1 MFISISSVIIDDIV
15 LPDGSTHMA
24 CLGGGGTH
32 AVMGM
37 RVWSKKVGLVA
48 NIGADL
54 PQELMERMESA
65 FDVRGLHTLGPQTV
79 RAWQL
84 FEEDGKRTEILRT
97 ELVNFQPLKP
107 KMKNFPDA
115 YDDLLGVHLHGEG
128 VDIVPWVPF
137 LRQRGNPFILW
148 EPWQRDCVPESRSI
162 LVDVLPVV
170 DCVSPNLE
178 EARLMLGV
186 EHPKDIMTEFLDLGA
201 KRVAVRAGAEGSYY
215 ADADG
220 NYFVIPTVKV
230 EKIVDQTGAGNAYC
244 GGLAVGFVLSED
256 PGEAVCMAA
265 VSGSFPLE
273 QFGAVFSVEK
283 LEERAKERLKA
294 CWKVFQKINAN

>member
-37 RVWSKKVGLVA
+37 RVWSKHVGLVA

-97 ELVNFQPLKP
+97 ELVDFQPLKP

-115 YDDLLGVHLHGEG
+115 YSDLTGVHLHGEG
-128 VDIVPWVPF
+128 ADIAPWIPF

-178 EARLMLGV
+178 EAQLMLGL
-186 EHPKDIMTEFLDLGA
+186 EHPKTILNEFLNLGA

-215 ADADG
+215 ADSDG
-220 NYFVIPTVKV
+220 NNYRIPAVKV
-230 EKIVDQTGAGNAYC
+230 NKIMDHTGAGNAYC
-244 GGLAVGFVLSED
+244 GGLAVGFVLAEK
-256 PGEAVCMAA
+256 PEEAVCMAA

-273 QFGAVFSVEK
+273 KFGAVFSLDK
-283 LEERAKERLKA
+283 IEERAKERLKA
-294 CWKVFQKINAN
+294 CREVFQKINAN